1 MSPLRAV
8 PSAVKR
14 VEQTSSGVR
23 ACAWLVAAAVAVA
36 VQTGATALASDVTPA
51 KAFDSPKQAVDA
63 LVDAADKD
71 DAAALKA
78 IFGSDGEAI
87 VDTGEPARDKKN
99 AADFTAKAKE
109 KEEIK
114 IDPKHP
120 DVAQLVVG
128 AEDWPFPVPLVKK
141 GGKWSFDSKAGLRE
155 ILYRRIGGNELDA
168 IQICR
173 GFVEAQDDY
182 AQMKRTDGGVAQY
195 AQRIVAEPGKQ
206 DGLAWKN
213 ADGTWAGPVGE
224 NIAKA
229 IEEGYARSDPY
240 HGYYFKV
247 LKGQGPA
254 APHGKMDYVVKGVM
268 IGGFALV
275 AAPAEYRVTGVKTFM
290 VSNDGVVY
298 ERDLG
303 PTTLE
308 QFKKMELFN
317 PDSGWKPVEQ
327 DSGD

>member
-1 MSPLRAV
+1 MSPLRDAS
-8 PSAVKR
+8 SAVKPIDR
-14 VEQTSSGVR
+14 TSSGLR
-23 ACAWLVAAAVAVA
+23 ACAWFFAAAVAMQPWSMA
-36 VQTGATALASDVTPA
+36 WATATTAPKT
-51 KAFDSPKQAVDA
+51 FDSPKQAVDA

-71 DAAALKA
+71 DTAELKA
-78 IFGSDGEAI
+78 IFGSDGRAI

-99 AADFTAKAKE
+99 AADFVAKARE
-109 KEEIK
+109 KEDIS
-114 IDPKHP
+114 IDPKNP

-128 AEDWPFPVPLVKK
+128 AEDWPFPVPLEKK
-141 GGKWSFDSKAGLRE
+141 NGKWFFNSKAGLRE

-168 IQICR
+168 IQICH
-173 GFVEAQDDY
+173 GFVEAQDEY
-182 AQMKRTDGGVAQY
+182 AEMKRTDGGPAQY

-206 DGLAWKN
+206 DGLAWKT

-224 NIAKA
+224 NIAKV
-229 IEEGYARSDPY
+229 IEQGYGRGEPY

-254 APHGKMDYVVKGVM
+254 APHGRMDYVVKGVM

-298 ERDLG
+298 EKDLG

-317 PDSGWKPVEQ
+317 PDSSWQPVEQ